1 MRQEEKSGKKDA
13 GGDKKKLVPKDKKK
27 SVGFSK

>member
-27 SVGFSK
+27 VGFSK

>member
-13 GGDKKKLVPKDKKK
+13 GGDKKKVPKDKKK